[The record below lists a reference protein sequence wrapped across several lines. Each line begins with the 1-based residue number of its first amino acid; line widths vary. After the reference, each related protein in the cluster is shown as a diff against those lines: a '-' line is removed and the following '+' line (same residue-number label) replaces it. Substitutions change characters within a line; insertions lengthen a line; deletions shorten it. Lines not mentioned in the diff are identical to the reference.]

1 MLVLIPSA
9 GVGSRLDYHTQ
20 HYNKATIQIGD
31 VPVIS
36 HIIESYPENT
46 EFIIMLGYKGEHIK
60 QYLNLV
66 YKNRKFIFK
75 KLKIIM
81 ARVRTTLTLKALPL
95 INKPFF
101 SSNDAIVEDKNF
113 YKNISKDTMIL

>member
-20 HYNKATIQIGD
+20 HYNK
-31 VPVIS
+31 
-36 HIIESYPENT
+36 
-46 EFIIMLGYKGEHIK
+46 FIIMLGYKGEHIK

-75 KLKIIM
+75 EVKNYNGKGSGL
-81 ARVRTTLTLKALPL
+81 TLTLKKALPL
-95 INKPFF
+95 INRPFF
-101 SSNDAIVEDKNF
+101 FSCK
-113 YKNISKDTMIL
+113 

>member
-20 HYNKATIQIGD
+20 HYNKAMIQIGD

-66 YKNRKFIFK
+66 YKIESLFLK

-81 ARVRTTLTLKALPL
+81 AKGQDSL
-95 INKPFF
+95 
-101 SSNDAIVEDKNF
+101 
-113 YKNISKDTMIL
+113 

>member
-20 HYNKATIQIGD
+20 HYNKAMIQIGD

-36 HIIESYPENT
+36 HVIESYPENT

-75 KLKIIM
+75 EVKNYNGKGSGL
-81 ARVRTTLTLKALPL
+81 TLTLKKALPL
-95 INKPFF
+95 INRPFF
-101 SSNDAIVEDKNF
+101 FSCKWRNSGG
-113 YKNISKDTMIL
+113 